1 MLVRPRPPLY
11 AGEYLWICTT
21 DVSSIPLDDG
31 ASPMVYSPR
40 RIQPQAQKQATRK
53 RIHRLNLMNTA
64 VVPAGAHA
72 YLLGQLEEP
81 AIHLR
86 RPRRQCHLLHT
97 LSSLLKLNRRL
108 AGTLSTSGYTQIND
122 TVAAIRLRTR
132 HHDPY
137 EEWAKRTRRDAFVCF
152 LHL

>member
-1 MLVRPRPPLY
+1 MSQEFL
-11 AGEYLWICTT
+11 
-21 DVSSIPLDDG
+21 LDDG
-31 ASPMVYSPR
+31 VSPMVYNPR
-40 RIQPQAQKQATRK
+40 RIQALAQRRTTRK
-53 RIHRLNLMNTA
+53 QTHRQNPMNTA

-81 AIHLR
+81 AIHLHRLR
-86 RPRRQCHLLHT
+86 RECYPSYT
-97 LSSLLKLNRRL
+97 LYLFLLKMNRRL
-108 AGTLSTSGYTQIND
+108 AGTLSASGHAFGHVQIND

-137 EEWAKRTRRDAFVCF
+137 EEWAKRTRRDAFVCS